1 MKLEGLGWQVAI
13 RYGLAETSP
22 LLTLNLPGQA
32 PLDSVGKP
40 IRGVELRIRTPE
52 KEERVGEPGGPGR
65 SNRTWPKRFH
75 RRSVEVI
82 SDIGHAAKKT

>member
-13 RYGLAETSP
+13 GYGLTETSP
-22 LLTLNLPGQA
+22 LLTFNLPGQA

-52 KEERVGEPGGPGR
+52 KEERVGGLEGQGEVT
-65 SNRTWPKRFH
+65 RTWPKRFH
-75 RRSVEVI
+75 RLSQSRRKDAGGV
-82 SDIGHAAKKT
+82 H